1 MPVRQESVAI
11 VPRNDD
17 FGPDGDFDH
26 SELFE
31 NAFHHAPIGLAL
43 VDLKGRLMKVNR
55 SFCRMIGYEEHEA
68 LSLDFQSI
76 THPDDLAPDLER
88 LERLTAGEIP
98 SYSLDK
104 RYIRKDGSEVW
115 GSLSV
120 SMVVDDQGR
129 PKHYI
134 SQITDLTERRRAAV
148 ALTSALEAA
157 NNSARE
163 ARAAEKVLSALVQA
177 IPISVVMTDRNLN
190 VLKVSPGWLDHFGR
204 DETAAVGKDLCAM
217 LDGFYAP
224 FRPIFERALAGEPT
238 KNPHRRIEWKG
249 RVGFFQTEVT
259 PWRDANGEVG
269 GILITAYNITSLVE
283 ALERSERSEQRLAM
297 AVRLADLHVWEID
310 YKRKTLECFGPQET
324 FFDRPLTYDEVAAD
338 LMCGIHPEDKPAAMA
353 RWKDRDA
360 AVDGEPMVYRTA
372 RADGREVWAA
382 SAARLIRDE
391 EGTPERVVGMFHNV
405 TTIKAAERA
414 SAEARDLAEA
424 ANRSKSEFL
433 ANMSHEIR
441 TPLNGIL
448 GMTQVIEQDELS
460 DAQRERIK
468 VVRESGVTL
477 LGILNDVLDLS
488 KIQAGRLEL
497 EPAPFDIADLTAA
510 VTGVFA
516 GTAAAK
522 DISLDAQ
529 IDRSAEGVWIG
540 DSLRL
545 RQILSNLVSNGLKFT
560 GEGGVTVQVRHESGA
575 LVLAVKDT
583 GIGIAGD
590 KIDTLFEKFSQEDAS
605 TTRRYGGTGLG
616 LSICREL
623 VELMD
628 GRIEVESEKGV
639 GSCFSV
645 HLPLPRGDRAAATG
659 ARPARREESAR
670 GEAPLKV
677 LAAED
682 NMTNQLVL
690 RSLLAPVGVDLTLV
704 ADGAE
709 AVEAFRAGDFDVI
722 LMDIQMPVM
731 NGVEATLAIRALE
744 EAEGRRRTPILSL
757 SANAMTHQVED
768 YVAAGMDGSVAKPIE
783 VEKLYAALDQVL
795 GE

>member
-1 MPVRQESVAI
+1 MPAIKKSVAI
-11 VPRNDD
+11 VPGNDD
-17 FGPDGDFDH
+17 QADDGFDH

-43 VDLKGRLMKVNR
+43 VDLKGRLMKINR
-55 SFCRMIGYEEHEA
+55 SFCQMIGYEEHEA

-88 LERLTAGEIP
+88 LEKLRAGEIP

-104 RYIRKDGSEVW
+104 RYIRKDGGEVW
-115 GSLSV
+115 ASLSV

-177 IPISVVMTDRNLN
+177 IPISVVMTDRDLN
-190 VLKVSPGWLDHFGR
+190 VLKVSPGWFDHFGR
-204 DETAAVGKDLCAM
+204 DETVVTGRNLYAL
-217 LDGFYAP
+217 LDGFYTP
-224 FRPIFERALAGEPT
+224 FMPIFERALAGERV
-238 KNPHRRIEWKG
+238 KNPHRRLEWNGK
-249 RVGFFQTEVT
+249 VGVFQTEVT

-297 AVRLADLHVWEID
+297 AVQLADLHVWEID

-338 LMCGIHPEDKPAAMA
+338 LLCGIHPEDKPAALA
-353 RWKDRDA
+353 RWKDKNGRA
-360 AVDGEPMVYRTA
+360 DGEPLVYRTA
-372 RADGREVWAA
+372 RADGKEVWAA
-382 SAARLIRDE
+382 SAARLIRDAD
-391 EGTPERVVGMFHNV
+391 GQPERVVGMFHNV

-414 SAEARDLAEA
+414 AAEARDLAEA

-468 VVRESGVTL
+468 VVRDSGVTL

-497 EPAPFDIADLTAA
+497 EPAPFDIATLASA
-510 VTGVFA
+510 VAGVFA

-522 DISLDAQ
+522 DVTLEVR
-529 IDRSAEGVWIG
+529 IDESAKGAWVG

-545 RQILSNLVSNGLKFT
+545 RQILSNLISNGLKFT
-560 GEGGVTVQVRHESGA
+560 AEGGVSVEVRHEDDC
-575 LVLAVKDT
+575 LVMAVRDT
-583 GIGIAGD
+583 GIGIAAD
-590 KIDTLFEKFSQEDAS
+590 KISTLFEKFAQEDAS

-623 VELMD
+623 VELMG

-645 HLPLPRGDRAAATG
+645 HLPLPRGEAPAAS
-659 ARPARREESAR
+659 RPARREESAR

-690 RSLLAPVGVDLTLV
+690 RSLLAPVGADLTLV
-704 ADGAE
+704 PDGAE
-709 AVEAFRAGDFDVI
+709 AVEAFRAGHFDVI

-744 EAEGRRRTPILSL
+744 AAEGRRRTPILSL

-768 YVAAGMDGSVAKPIE
+768 YAAAGMDGSVAKPIE